1 MLSYAD
7 PPLILRDVF
16 PNIQQIQ
23 DLLATHAP
31 YTPLGGWYNPGA
43 DPHAKTR
50 PMWFQNDWVHDTYIA
65 EGSEIFLNND
75 TYIEQSKAF
84 YNADIIEPHSVYVNI
99 MAAINDGGP
108 AHTDNSRF
116 HGRERANTPMWLLR
130 AMTWSHLFNAYEIV
144 QATAIWW
151 LDDVEGGGL
160 LYWPDGPDHP
170 PTEHVGDMK
179 NTALLGDNHG
189 MFHQV
194 GPVGPFDNGT
204 VLVTPS
210 AQLLP
215 TEDNTWVVTDHEEK
229 IYEAPLNAYRISVL
243 WKANVYTN
251 IDEQKH
257 KQANPLSIEDV
268 ITIFNAD
275 LEDHGHGLRLSKE
288 NIEDESTITA
298 MAKIYPEPKP
308 VNALPSVFETIRK

>member
-1 MLSYAD
+1 
-7 PPLILRDVF
+7 
-16 PNIQQIQ
+16 
-23 DLLATHAP
+23 
-31 YTPLGGWYNPGA
+31 
-43 DPHAKTR
+43 
-50 PMWFQNDWVHDTYIA
+50 MWFQNDWVHDTYIA

-215 TEDNTWVVTDHEEK
+215 TEDNTWVVTDHDEK